1 MASPTARIRTEE
13 DLSAASSVSP
23 PLPSDALFEILL
35 RLPAKELCRL
45 RAVRSSWRSL
55 TRDASF
61 IKDHTARH
69 KGPYLAT
76 TLFDQEGESCGV
88 SIIDLSSCDVIKRIY
103 TVERGFRLQRTDL
116 DLVCLVGGRDP
127 LAVTVL
133 NPATGATLCPSLDF
147 AKEYEYLLERRSVS
161 VDLCALGKVPS
172 TGDYKVLRVL
182 RVRSPLGWHQLCE
195 IMTLDSSNHTHWRA
209 KRPGPLSTVHS
220 HNKKQSVVIHGV
232 VYFLL
237 DYPKPHLTHLNKAFK
252 PGSIAS
258 FNLET
263 EEWMPTINGPDLRSF
278 YEGEDLTGIYDDP
291 DIMVNLSIT
300 NLNGSLVMVHILC
313 GISVSIWFLT
323 DLENALWVKRYGIS
337 SRHGNCCA
345 YPLALLDDDQRI
357 ILLSQANDAVQS
369 YDPKTDTYSDMLHL
383 EDCSS
388 TGIYTGSLLY

>member
-1 MASPTARIRTEE
+1 MASPTARIRNEQ

-35 RLPAKELCRL
+35 RLPGKELCRL

-61 IKDHTARH
+61 IKDHAARH

-76 TLFDQEGESCGV
+76 TLVDQEGESCGV

-103 TVERGFRLQRTDL
+103 TVERGFRLQRTHR
-116 DLVCLVGGRDP
+116 DLVCLVGGRNP

-133 NPATGATLCPSLDF
+133 NPATGASVSPSLDF
-147 AKEYEYLLERRSVS
+147 SKEYEYLLER
-161 VDLCALGKVPS
+161 
-172 TGDYKVLRVL
+172 
-182 RVRSPLGWHQLCE
+182 RSPLGWHQLCE

-220 HNKKQSVVIHGV
+220 NNKKQSVVIHGV

-263 EEWMPTINGPDLRSF
+263 EDWMPTINGPDLRSF
-278 YEGEDLTGIYDDP
+278 YEGDDLTGIYDNP

-323 DLENALWVKRYGIS
+323 DLENALWVKKYGIS

-345 YPLALLDDDQRI
+345 YPLTLLDDDQRI
-357 ILLSQANDAVQS
+357 ILLSQANDVVQS
-369 YDPKTDTYSDMLHL
+369 YDPKTDTYSHMLHL

-388 TGIYTGSLLY
+388 TGIYTGSLLH